1 MEEEISRL
9 FLNIERF
16 LESCEDIAQQQ
27 FDTGIGSVVDWK
39 TSETFH
45 RYVEILE
52 DRLEELMVSVGASHD
67 EWGHRLLD
75 YKRRIENLSA
85 LLEPIMDEDRTH
97 SFSGT
102 IDSLKILKEY
112 SSVNGTLCHRGVV
125 PCGVQVGMVM
135 DRGPHGVARGE
146 IPVKPKASFKP
157 ITVSDAAKSR
167 LEKESRIQEGLTDE
181 LADMASALK
190 QSTRGVQSMVQ
201 ERDALLDDTGQALET
216 SLQGTKT
223 SVSRV
228 EKARVKNRMNF
239 CFTMMVI
246 LVLVL
251 SCAAMVVFIRITSF
265 VGYTGK
271 EKLQKEL

>member
-1 MEEEISRL
+1 MEEEPSRL
-9 FLNIERF
+9 LLNIERF

-27 FDTGIGSVVDWK
+27 CDTGVGSIVDWK

-75 YKRRIENLSA
+75 YKRRIETLSA
-85 LLEPIMDEDRTH
+85 LLEPIVDEDRTH
-97 SFSGT
+97 SSSGT
-102 IDSLKILKEY
+102 IDSLRILKEY
-112 SSVNGTLCHRGVV
+112 TSVNGT
-125 PCGVQVGMVM
+125 PCDQGLQVGMVM
-135 DRGPHGVARGE
+135 ERGPHGVARGA
-146 IPVKPKASFKP
+146 IPVKSKASFKT

-181 LADMASALK
+181 LADIASALK

-201 ERDALLDDTGQALET
+201 ERDTLLDATGEALET
-216 SLQGTKT
+216 SLQGTRT

-246 LVLVL
+246 LLLVL
-251 SCAAMVVFIRITSF
+251 GCAAMVIFIRITSF
-265 VGYTGK
+265 VGYKGQK
-271 EKLQKEL
+271 ELQKEL

>member
-1 MEEEISRL
+1 MEEETSRL
-9 FLNIERF
+9 LLNIERF

-27 FDTGIGSVVDWK
+27 FDTGIGPVVDWK

-45 RYVEILE
+45 RYIEILE
-52 DRLEELMVSVGASHD
+52 DRLEELMVYVGVSHD

-75 YKRRIENLSA
+75 YKRRIETLSA
-85 LLEPIMDEDRTH
+85 LLEPITDEDRIH
-97 SFSGT
+97 YSSRT

-112 SSVNGTLCHRGVV
+112 ISVNGTLCDQGVV
-125 PCGVQVGMVM
+125 PCGRKVGMVM
-135 DRGPHGVARGE
+135 ERGPHGVARGE

-181 LADMASALK
+181 LVDMATALK

-201 ERDALLDDTGQALET
+201 ERDALLDATGESLET
-216 SLQGTKT
+216 SLQGTRT

-228 EKARVKNRMNF
+228 ERARVKNRMNF

-246 LVLVL
+246 LLLVL
-251 SCAAMVVFIRITSF
+251 GCAAMVVFIRITSF
-265 VGYTGK
+265 VGYTGQ
-271 EKLQKEL
+271 KLEKEL